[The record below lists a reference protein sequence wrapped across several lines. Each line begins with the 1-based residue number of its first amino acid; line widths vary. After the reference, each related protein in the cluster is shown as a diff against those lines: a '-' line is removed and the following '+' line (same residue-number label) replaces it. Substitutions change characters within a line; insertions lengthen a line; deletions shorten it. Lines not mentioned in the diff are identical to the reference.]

1 MLCCSKFKTSG
12 LFWLWVAPLVFV
24 LDRFSKYWAL
34 NNLTPGEPLEL
45 LPFFNLMLAYN
56 KGAAFSFL
64 HSASGWQNILLGS
77 IAALVSFFIL
87 IWLAKLP
94 RTARWM
100 SIALT
105 FILGGALSNAC
116 DRVLYGYVIDYF
128 DFHLQTWHFAIF
140 NVADSA
146 ICIGAFMLVIGWLFS
161 FEGA

>member
-1 MLCCSKFKTSG
+1 MLCCSKLKSSG
-12 LFWLWVAPLVFV
+12 LFWLWVAPLVFI

-34 NNLTPGEPLEL
+34 NHLTPGEPLEL

-64 HSASGWQNILLGS
+64 HSASGWQNVLLGS
-77 IAALVSFFIL
+77 IATLVSLFIL
-87 IWLAKLP
+87 YWLTKLP
-94 RTARWM
+94 RKARWM
-100 SIALT
+100 SIALG

-146 ICIGAFMLVIGWLFS
+146 ICVGAFMLVIGWLFS